1 MIEFGKDH
9 SPAWLEL
16 MSAYQIFRARLF
28 DWSREPDQ
36 VKQRDLLL
44 ELGSWENRDLNRR
57 TLVADLLRSA
67 EMWDEK
73 ALLLVQKELTAIA
86 LQEQEVIAA
95 FVRMAL
101 SKLKGRSERLAIA
114 DEVLR
119 LVAEEEGKAEP
130 DPVVF
135 HNGCLLLYDLHC
147 EAEFSQYADRY
158 GTLIEQAYGLDEKG
172 LADMKKTLS
181 AGPEIERTVWAH
193 EPNC

>member
-16 MSAYQIFRARLF
+16 MSAYQIFLARLF
-28 DWSREPDQ
+28 DWAHEPDQ
-36 VKQRDLLL
+36 IKQKDLLL
-44 ELGSWENRDLNRR
+44 ELDSWQNRDLHRR
-57 TLVADLLRSA
+57 MLVVDLLHSTD
-67 EMWDEK
+67 MWDEK
-73 ALLLVQKELTAIA
+73 ALLLVLKELTAIA
-86 LQEQEVIAA
+86 LLEQDEIAA
-95 FVRMAL
+95 YARMAL
-101 SKLKGRSERLAIA
+101 SKLKDQSERLTIA

-158 GTLIEQAYGLDEKG
+158 GTLIEQAYGLDEKD

-181 AGPEIERTVWAH
+181 AGP
-193 EPNC
+193 

>member
-73 ALLLVQKELTAIA
+73 ALLLVQKELTAIP

-95 FVRMAL
+95 FVLLQL
-101 SKLKGRSERLAIA
+101 STELHDFLVHIVHSPLRQAPITVEMGLPIA
-114 DEVLR
+114 
-119 LVAEEEGKAEP
+119 
-130 DPVVF
+130 
-135 HNGCLLLYDLHC
+135 
-147 EAEFSQYADRY
+147 
-158 GTLIEQAYGLDEKG
+158 
-172 LADMKKTLS
+172 
-181 AGPEIERTVWAH
+181 
-193 EPNC
+193 